1 MNGVYE
7 QIVAWT
13 FILLR
18 LLIFAG
24 LVWYAV
30 FEYRRWSRKN
40 AQAAADEDYED
51 APALKDEDNEQ

>member
-7 QIVAWT
+7 QVVAWT

-40 AQAAADEDYED
+40 AARENDEED
-51 APALKDEDNEQ
+51 E